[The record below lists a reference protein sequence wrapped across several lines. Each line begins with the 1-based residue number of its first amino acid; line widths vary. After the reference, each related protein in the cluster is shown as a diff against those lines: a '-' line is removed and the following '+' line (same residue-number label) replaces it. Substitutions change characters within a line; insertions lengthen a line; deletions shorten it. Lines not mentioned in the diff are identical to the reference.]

1 MIMSNTKGKIKAIDI
16 AMIGMMIAVLEVLKT
31 ALMHIPNVEV
41 VTFLIIIF
49 TIYFGR
55 KMFYV
60 IPAFVLIEGVI
71 FGFGIWWVMYI
82 YIWPLIAI
90 IAWIFR
96 KNESPFF
103 WAIVSGLYG
112 LLYGFFCSVPYFV
125 IGAVDGGLAGGISSA
140 ITWWIAGIPYDLI
153 HGVSNFIIMII
164 FFRPM
169 KMVMNKVCRMVY

>member
-1 MIMSNTKGKIKAIDI
+1 MIMINTKGKIKAIDI
-16 AMIGMMIAVLEVLKT
+16 AMIGMMIAVLEVLKI

-169 KMVMNKVCRMVY
+169 KMVMNKVCRMM

>member
-1 MIMSNTKGKIKAIDI
+1 MSNTKRKIKAIDI
-16 AMIGMMIAVLEVLKT
+16 AMIGMMIAVLEVLKI

-60 IPAFVLIEGVI
+60 IPAFVLIEGII

-90 IAWIFR
+90 TAWIFR

-112 LLYGFFCSVPYFV
+112 LLYGFFCSIPYFV
-125 IGAVDGGLAGGISSA
+125 IGAVDGGMAGGISSA

-169 KMVMNKVCRMVY
+169 KMVMNKICRMI

>member
-16 AMIGMMIAVLEVLKT
+16 AMIGMMIAVLEVLKI

-169 KMVMNKVCRMVY
+169 KMVMNKVCRMM

>member
-1 MIMSNTKGKIKAIDI
+1 MINTKGKIKAIDI
-16 AMIGMMIAVLEVLKT
+16 AMIGMMIAVLEVLKI

-169 KMVMNKVCRMVY
+169 KMVMNKVCRMM